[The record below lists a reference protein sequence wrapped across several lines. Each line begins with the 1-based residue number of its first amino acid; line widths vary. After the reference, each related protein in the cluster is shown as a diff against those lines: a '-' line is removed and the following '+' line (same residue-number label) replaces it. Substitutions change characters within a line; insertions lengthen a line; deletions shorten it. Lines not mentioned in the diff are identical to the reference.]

1 MRAEIVDRHENS
13 LDSICR
19 DSMRKILERGGHDV
33 QVAPDVDSALNALN
47 EQYFDLMVCDFRMP
61 GKSGLDLLS
70 KLRHRNS
77 IMPVVMVSA
86 FADAETE
93 GKSKRLGA
101 SALLRK
107 PFRRQELLDETSR
120 CIHSV

>member
-1 MRAEIVDRHENS
+1 MSRILVVDD
-13 LDSICR
+13 DSICR

-70 KLRHRNS
+70 ELRHRNS